1 MNHAVN
7 YERSLSLGAF
17 IALASL
23 AAIGLF
29 IYYSIEWVNATT
41 QTKDQ
46 EEFLRAGYAY
56 QGGVLALLT
65 LVVFFNGYFLVKL
78 K

>member
-1 MNHAVN
+1 MVN

-23 AAIGLF
+23 AAIILF
-29 IYYSIEWVNATT
+29 IYYSVEWSNATT
-41 QTKDQ
+41 KTTQG

-78 K
+78 R